1 MAGLMQKLFPKA
13 ATANMTL
20 VLPEGNDPRVMK
32 AAQLIASQKLAKVK
46 VLATADEYKT
56 AADGISFNG
65 LDVEFIDWM
74 KADYFNELAA
84 ILLERRK
91 AKGMTEE
98 ESLKKTANR
107 LFFGNLM
114 VNSGRANGMVAGS
127 IASTGDMLRSAFN
140 CIGTAKGIKMASS
153 CFLMDLATPSPA
165 GDDTLIFADCGVNP
179 NPDAE
184 GLVDIAV
191 ATIKTHQALIGTQ
204 PKLAFL
210 CYSSKGSAA
219 GEMVDKMAQAT
230 ELTKARIAELGIDAI
245 VDGELQ
251 ADAAL
256 VPKVAASKAPDSPL
270 AGQANILI
278 FPDLNCGNICYK
290 MTQRLAKAEAY
301 GPILQ
306 GVAKPVNDLSRGCT
320 AEDICGVAAITCCQA
335 LIK

>member
-20 VLPEGNDPRVMK
+20 VLPEGHDPRVMK
-32 AAQLIASQKLAKVK
+32 AAQLIASKKLAKVK
-46 VLATADEYKT
+46 VLATADEYKK
-56 AADGISFNG
+56 AAEGISFDN

-74 KADYFNELAA
+74 KTDYFNELAA

-184 GLVDIAV
+184 GLVDIAI

-219 GEMVDKMAQAT
+219 GELVDKMAQAT

-256 VPKVAASKAPDSPL
+256 VPSVAAAKAPDSPL
-270 AGQANILI
+270 AGRANILI

-335 LIK
+335 LV